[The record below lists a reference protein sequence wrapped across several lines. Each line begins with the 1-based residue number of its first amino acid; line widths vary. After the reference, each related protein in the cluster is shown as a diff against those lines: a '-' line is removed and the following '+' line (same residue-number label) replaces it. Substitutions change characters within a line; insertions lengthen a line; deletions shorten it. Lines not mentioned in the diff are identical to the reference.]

1 MELEHGMLAKR
12 GAGKIKVMNPF
23 DVDIAA
29 LGVNEIV
36 TVTVFAKMRS
46 ALEMVIEKLDT

>member
-1 MELEHGMLAKR
+1 MAKR
-12 GAGKIKVMNPF
+12 GAEKIEVINPF

-29 LGVNEIV
+29 LGANEIV
-36 TVTVFAKMRS
+36 TVAVFAKMRS